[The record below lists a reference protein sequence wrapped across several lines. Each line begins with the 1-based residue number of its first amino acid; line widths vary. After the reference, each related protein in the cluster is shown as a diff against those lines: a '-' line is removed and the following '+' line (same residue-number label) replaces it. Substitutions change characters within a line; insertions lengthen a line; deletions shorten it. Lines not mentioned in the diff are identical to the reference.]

1 MASETKKKGPSAGK
15 VRVKILPKDPL
26 VARQNGLWPRVV
38 DMACATAGD
47 GPTGPRSVVV
57 DYNAD
62 LDTRFAPAKLQKN
75 RCFQGLAALKNA
87 QLLDNFTFHQ
97 VNVWAI
103 VERTLEVLEDKY
115 LLGRAVPWG
124 HQAGRLI
131 LIPHAGY
138 GENAFY
144 DRDSCALHFFYF
156 EGKQGQPVYTC
167 LSHDIVAHELGHAV
181 LDGLKPGYNEVSS
194 PETAGF
200 HEYFGDA
207 VAMMASLG
215 TEETALI
222 VAKESD
228 ETLSVRNV
236 VSAIASEFGAALQ
249 GLPDEEYLRG
259 AWNKRT
265 ATDLRKE
272 KSQEEHDWSEVLTGV
287 YYELLAYLYK
297 SNRREIAQERA
308 DVLPKQANEK
318 KRKSEELYRSMRA
331 LVRSATQTAGVMFRA
346 IDYCP
351 PVDLRYG
358 EYARAVL
365 RAQEVA
371 YPLDEQGIRKFLVN
385 AFRRRGI
392 KTQREDPNKRAKIQ
406 HALRT
411 IDAADVAG
419 TPADAYRFL
428 DRHRKLFGIP
438 YDANISVCGVYRTQK
453 HSKSGYRPPREHII
467 EFTWNEDVE
476 LRGRNFKTLDGTRIP
491 LWCGGTLVFDSS
503 SNFLHLSL
511 VQSTERRKRDL
522 KSYVAYLVRTGS
534 LAVAP
539 AFSAIGTPGTG
550 LATVLASVKQGQARL
565 SRISAM
571 RHSRRREEP

>member
-1 MASETKKKGPSAGK
+1 MATQKKKDPPAGK

-26 VARQNGLWPRVV
+26 VARQKGLWPKEV
-38 DMACATAGD
+38 DMVCPTPGD
-47 GPTGPRSVVV
+47 GPTGPRAVVV

-62 LDTRFAPAKLQKN
+62 LDTRFAPAKLQAN
-75 RCFQGLAALKNA
+75 RCFRGLAQLTNA
-87 QLLDNFTFHQ
+87 RILDDFNFHQ
-97 VNVWAI
+97 INVWAI
-103 VERTLEVLEDKY
+103 VERTLEILEGKY
-115 LLGRAVPWG
+115 LLGRAVPWA

-138 GENAFY
+138 DENAFY
-144 DRDSCALHFFYF
+144 DRDTCALHFFYF
-156 EGKQGQPVYTC
+156 EGLQGKPVYTC

-181 LDGLKPGYNEVSS
+181 LDGLKPGYNEVCSA
-194 PETAGF
+194 ETAGF

-215 TEETALI
+215 TEETALT
-222 VAKESD
+222 VAEESGK
-228 ETLSVRNV
+228 TLSARNV

-265 ATDLRKE
+265 VQELRKAR
-272 KSQEEHDWSEVLTGV
+272 SQEEHDWSEVLTGI
-287 YYELLAYLYK
+287 YYELLAYLYE
-297 SNRREIAQERA
+297 SNRKAIALERA
-308 DVLPKQANEK
+308 DALAGRPSKAK
-318 KRKSEELYRSMRA
+318 KDGEERYRSMRA
-331 LVRSATQTAGVMFRA
+331 LVRSATQTAGVMFRV

-351 PVDLRYG
+351 PVDLRYD

-371 YPLDEQGIRKFLVN
+371 YPLDEQGIRKFLAG

-392 KTQREDPNKRAKIQ
+392 KLRPDEPARRTTIQR
-406 HALRT
+406 ALRE
-411 IDAADVAG
+411 INVADIAG

-428 DRHRKLFGIP
+428 DRHRALFGIP
-438 YDANISVCGVYRTQK
+438 YDANVTVCAVYRTQK
-453 HSKSGYRPPREHII
+453 HAKSGYRPPREHVI

-476 LRGRNFKTLDGTRIP
+476 LKGRQFRSLDGTRAP
-491 LWCGGTLVFDSS
+491 LWCGGTLVFDSN
-503 SNFLHLSL
+503 SNFLHMAL
-511 VQSTERRKRDL
+511 VPSSEQRKREL
-522 KSYVAYLVRTGS
+522 KSYLAYLVRTGR
-534 LAVAP
+534 LAIAP
-539 AFSAIGTPGTG
+539 ENNVVGTPGTG
-550 LATVLASVKQGQARL
+550 LATVLATVSQGRIRL